1 MVAPQQAKSEIPVTA
16 LSRSIGTKEQ
26 HSPAC
31 TSDIEDSSSPGWL
44 RQDDEASV
52 IIAVKELEERS

>member
-1 MVAPQQAKSEIPVTA
+1 MVVSQLVNTEILVTA

-26 HSPAC
+26 HGPVC

-44 RQDDEASV
+44 RQDDAASV
-52 IIAVKELEERS
+52 TTAVKELEERL